1 MNSLRAVWIG
11 GVLLS
16 MTTGAVAGK
25 ADRPTDGFWSEAT
38 AEQARELSD
47 WMARSLSRSEEA
59 GLTGVWNRGLALYS
73 AIRPGP
79 AWSDVISVCDV
90 AVRQFPFSDM
100 PRIARIA
107 PGAKLVADVVTQEV
121 TQDEII
127 VPANL
132 IYVRFSH
139 NFLKPFLCKQV
150 DAEHTIRDQVL
161 GAAVSGTCRTIGQ
174 TELALLENPRQAQAE
189 LRFTGECRFQTVGV
203 ADPVQIHSRGTTRF
217 EALTNVKFDGQ
228 QVRHSPVTTTASTS
242 TTRTGITTHL
252 GGLRGRIARRVAANE
267 ESRSHAQ
274 AEAIT
279 TERTRQRIAAG
290 FEKRVEA
297 GLAAFTARLQAQ
309 YARLPFEGRFALQ
322 EIRCATTPERLE
334 LVLIGRGESQPHFTQ
349 PPDALKNHPDIEVHL
364 HTALIQKAIL
374 DPELRAPLQSAVLGM
389 VDRPL
394 LKVVSAARENPDEPG
409 EPERDL
415 QIQWTEGEG
424 LEWLSLAWYDQKPN
438 EKPSDGERAAEPKA
452 RVTRAVDR

>member
-1 MNSLRAVWIG
+1 MNILRAIWIG

-16 MTTGAVAGK
+16 LNAVAVARN
-25 ADRPTDGFWSEAT
+25 ADRPTNGFWSESSV
-38 AEQARELSD
+38 EYARELSH
-47 WMARSLSRSEEA
+47 WMADSLSKSEAE
-59 GLTGVWNRGLALYS
+59 GMTGPWNRGLALYS

-79 AWSDVISVCDV
+79 DWSDILSVCDV
-90 AVRQFPFSDM
+90 AVRKLPLDDM
-100 PRIARIA
+100 PRIARVA
-107 PGAKLVADVVTQEV
+107 PGAKLVADVVTQE
-121 TQDEII
+121 EIL

-150 DAEHTIRDQVL
+150 DAEHAIRDRVL
-161 GAAVSGTCRTIGQ
+161 GAAVSGTCRTMGQ
-174 TELALLENPRQAQAE
+174 TELTLLENPRQAQAE

-203 ADPVQIHSRGTTRF
+203 ADPVQVHSRGTTRF
-217 EALTNVKFDGQ
+217 EARTNVKFDGQ
-228 QVRHSPVTTTASTS
+228 QVRHSPISTTARTS
-242 TTRTGITTHL
+242 TTLTGITTSL

-267 ESRSHAQ
+267 EARTHAQ

-279 TERTRQRIAAG
+279 TERTRQRIAAA
-290 FEKRVEA
+290 FERRVEA
-297 GLAAFTARLQAQ
+297 GLAAFTERLQAQ

-322 EIRCATTPERLE
+322 EIRCATTSERLE
-334 LVLIGRGESQPHFTQ
+334 LVLIGRGESEPHFTQ
-349 PPDALKNHPDIEVHL
+349 APETLKNHPDIEVHL

-374 DPELRAPLQSAVLGM
+374 DPELRAALQSAVLGM

-394 LKVVSAARENPDEPG
+394 LKVVAAARDKPDDSG
-409 EPERDL
+409 EPDRDL
-415 QIQWTEGEG
+415 DIQWTEGEG

-438 EKPSDGERAAEPKA
+438 EKQPDRKRAVETKA